1 MCRDSIFIVNIMTN
15 KNIKQ
20 SDDASSIT
28 LNNKYL
34 ILLYKHV
41 LFLHVLHALNQETDC
56 NVLHLESAWIDGWSL
71 DELA

>member
-20 SDDASSIT
+20 SDDASSIA
-28 LNNKYL
+28 LNNKSL
-34 ILLYKHV
+34 ILLFKHA

-56 NVLHLESAWIDGWSL
+56 NAIHLESAWIDGWSL
-71 DELA
+71 DELD